1 LRRKRIS
8 IRGHA
13 TEVAA
18 DQLTGVFDADRTH
31 SSFQFG
37 VRHMNVSTFR
47 ASFDDV
53 DARLIARDGQV
64 ESKAWRESNRA
75 RSPAA

>member
-53 DARLIARDGQV
+53 DARLTARKGQGH
-64 ESKAWRESNRA
+64 
-75 RSPAA
+75 P